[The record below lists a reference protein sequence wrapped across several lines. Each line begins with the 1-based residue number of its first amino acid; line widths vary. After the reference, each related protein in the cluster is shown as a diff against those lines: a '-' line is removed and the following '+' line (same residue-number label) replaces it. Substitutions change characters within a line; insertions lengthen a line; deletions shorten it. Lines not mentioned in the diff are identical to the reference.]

1 MARKHRQYA
10 IFATQNPDT
19 GKAEFFE
26 ANALPFGASA
36 AVHGFHRAAM
46 ALEHLLHETM
56 GVPSTHYFDDF
67 TLLAPMGLG
76 ETLSD
81 IAKEFLDLLGW
92 DIKKSKGNPMN
103 QKFVAL
109 GGSNST

>member
-1 MARKHRQYA
+1 
-10 IFATQNPDT
+10 
-19 GKAEFFE
+19 
-26 ANALPFGASA
+26 
-36 AVHGFHRAAM
+36 M

-92 DIKKSKGNPMN
+92 DIKKSKETRWTNN
-103 QKFVAL
+103 SSHWE
-109 GGSNST
+109 SNST